1 MKKKNPSPPC
11 GKYLL
16 FFSAFIQIALLFLLM
31 IDSLN
36 RGQGNAAAAAF
47 AGILTACV
55 VTAFLFS
62 KITGEIDTAYQVEY
76 LRLLEYQEQYAD
88 IREQSVFRQEAENQ
102 IIKEN
107 MLDTI
112 SRMESCLH
120 HEISDKSSEE
130 SFHTFAGNIK
140 NMFARTKKHIWCKNT
155 VINILLEDKEQIA
168 HKYGIVFKAALDVP
182 ENLSISS
189 PDLCSVF
196 ANLLDNA
203 LEAAEQIEN
212 REKWISVKG
221 TVIAGFL
228 VLKVENT
235 CLKSDEQKYERK
247 VLKKKAGEIHGIGL
261 HIVKQIT
268 EKYGG
273 RLTTEEKDGVFRAIA
288 YMEYQKKGEY
298 KI

>member
-1 MKKKNPSPPC
+1 MSP
-11 GKYLL
+11 LREISSV
-16 FFSAFIQIALLFLLM
+16 FSAFIQIALLFLLM

-47 AGILTACV
+47 AGILIACV
-55 VTAFLFS
+55 VSAFLFS
-62 KITGEIDTAYQVEY
+62 KITGEIDTAYQLEY

-120 HEISDKSSEE
+120 HEISDKSSAE

-168 HKYGIVFKAALDVP
+168 HKYGITFKASLDVP
-182 ENLSISS
+182 EDLAISS

-203 LEAAEQIEN
+203 LEAAGQIKSGKN
-212 REKWISVKG
+212 GSP
-221 TVIAGFL
+221 
-228 VLKVENT
+228 LKEP
-235 CLKSDEQKYERK
+235 LLQDFSS
-247 VLKKKAGEIHGIGL
+247 
-261 HIVKQIT
+261 
-268 EKYGG
+268 
-273 RLTTEEKDGVFRAIA
+273 
-288 YMEYQKKGEY
+288 
-298 KI
+298 

>member
-1 MKKKNPSPPC
+1 M
-11 GKYLL
+11 
-16 FFSAFIQIALLFLLM
+16 
-31 IDSLN
+31 
-36 RGQGNAAAAAF
+36 
-47 AGILTACV
+47 
-55 VTAFLFS
+55 
-62 KITGEIDTAYQVEY
+62 EY

-235 CLKSDEQKYERK
+235 CLKSNEQKYER
-247 VLKKKAGEIHGIGL
+247 
-261 HIVKQIT
+261 
-268 EKYGG
+268 
-273 RLTTEEKDGVFRAIA
+273 
-288 YMEYQKKGEY
+288 
-298 KI
+298 